1 MNRSMKVLDSFIIPT
16 FLLTTASAPGFRP
29 APARPA
35 EFQLKAESPQFWDL
49 VDRNT
54 KLGVVGTGALA

>member
-29 APARPA
+29 APVRPA
-35 EFQLKAESPQFWDL
+35 EFQLKAELPQFWDL